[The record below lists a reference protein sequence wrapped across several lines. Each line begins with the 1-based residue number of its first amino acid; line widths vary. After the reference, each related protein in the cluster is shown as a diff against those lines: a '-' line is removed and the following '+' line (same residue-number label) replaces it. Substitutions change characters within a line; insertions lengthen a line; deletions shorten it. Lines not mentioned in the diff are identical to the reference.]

1 MSGFDNILNDLKAV
15 TDEVGKKANETFEI
29 SKLSL
34 ERAKIK
40 SRVQQNYQRLGEI
53 VYGGHKND
61 EDVSDIVAVLYEQLD
76 DDFARIEEIYN
87 EICAVKAG
95 AGVADV
101 CEDEFDDMDEEAA
114 EAEQLLLEMEAEAP
128 EAEEAEEPAEAPE
141 APEEETPSEEAPKSA
156 GGSQMMK
163 RRRALLLDL
172 AEKESPE
179 AEESG
184 EKIAARKS
192 ALKAAAKESIEPE
205 INVDAD

>member
-114 EAEQLLLEMEAEAP
+114 EAEQLLLEMEAEAA
-128 EAEEAEEPAEAPE
+128 EAEEPEEAEEPAEA
-141 APEEETPSEEAPKSA
+141 EEAE
-156 GGSQMMK
+156 
-163 RRRALLLDL
+163 ALIGIDAVFLEIDTALGRIF
-172 AEKESPE
+172 E
-179 AEESG
+179 
-184 EKIAARKS
+184 IAAVVV
-192 ALKAAAKESIEPE
+192 AGHI
-205 INVDAD
+205 

>member
-95 AGVADV
+95 GT
-101 CEDEFDDMDEEAA
+101 
-114 EAEQLLLEMEAEAP
+114 AP
-128 EAEEAEEPAEAPE
+128 PRNGSRSRRSRG
-141 APEEETPSEEAPKSA
+141 TRGSRRTRRSSRS
-156 GGSQMMK
+156 GGERRKNRRKKK
-163 RRRALLLDL
+163 RPQSRR
-172 AEKESPE
+172 K
-179 AEESG
+179 G
-184 EKIAARKS
+184 KH
-192 ALKAAAKESIEPE
+192 
-205 INVDAD
+205 

>member
-114 EAEQLLLEMEAEAP
+114 EAEQLLLEMEAEAEEP
-128 EAEEAEEPAEAPE
+128 EEAEEPAE

-172 AEKESPE
+172 AEKEAPE

-192 ALKAAAKESIEPE
+192 ALKAAAKESTEPE

>member
-114 EAEQLLLEMEAEAP
+114 EAEQPLLEMEAEAA
-128 EAEEAEEPAEAPE
+128 EAEEPEEAEEPAEAEE
-141 APEEETPSEEAPKSA
+141 APE
-156 GGSQMMK
+156 
-163 RRRALLLDL
+163 
-172 AEKESPE
+172 SPE
-179 AEESG
+179 EEESG